1 MIENSPISLEST
13 PMINPVYVFRWEE
26 SQNAHMLMYPE
37 GLIKLN
43 GPAGFI
49 MEMIDG
55 TRNVEQIITDLKEK
69 FETADELSDDVYAFM
84 EVALEKGWIKV

>member
-1 MIENSPISLEST
+1 MIENSPINLDST
-13 PMINPVYVFRWEE
+13 PTINPVYVFRWEE
-26 SQNAHMLMYPE
+26 SQKAHMLMYPE

-55 TRNVEQIITDLKEK
+55 KRNVEQIITDLKEK
-69 FETADELSDDVYAFM
+69 FEASDELSDDVYAFM
-84 EVALEKGWIKV
+84 EVALEKGWIRV

>member
-1 MIENSPISLEST
+1 MKNSPIGLNDT
-13 PMINPVYVFRWEE
+13 PSINPVYVFRWEE

-55 TRNVEQIITDLKEK
+55 ERNVEDIIITLKDK
-69 FETADELSDDVYAFM
+69 FAASDELSDDVCAFM
-84 EVALEKGWIKV
+84 EVALDKGWIKV